1 MATPTVKVVLLVVVY
16 KTQFSLNFIG
26 LGAHVTSLKL
36 IMMLN
41 VMTLI
46 AFVPHMKK
54 CKKEIMKG
62 KLLLLTSE

>member
-1 MATPTVKVVLLVVVY
+1 MATLTVKVVLLVMVY
-16 KTQFSLNFIG
+16 ETQLFLNFIG

-54 CKKEIMKG
+54 C
-62 KLLLLTSE
+62 